1 MQITYLSAIN
11 MQGASAIRLF
21 NYAAE
26 MAKLGHDVTFIIAPD
41 AAREAEN
48 VEMKYMSEI
57 KQKPF
62 RGLSLTVSGFFSLLS
77 VKKPDIIHFSKPLPV
92 TGLPSILYKKTS
104 FCKIICD
111 WDDLEGRL
119 GFSKFRGF
127 PTKQVISFFESW
139 TPKHVDGITVVS
151 KALEK
156 LAKNYCDKV
165 LYLPHLADVKK
176 FGPRVSGN
184 EIRKRYGWGKKKVL
198 LFTGGFGKYSDAPIC
213 IKAMVHVAKEE
224 DAFLAIFGRGE
235 TKQQIEK
242 MITDLGLEGRV
253 KTYEPI
259 PYEEMPK
266 LLAAADVLLSPFNK
280 DWANNHYRLPVK
292 IFEYMAA
299 GKPIVAQDVGDARLI
314 LGNAAYITK
323 TNEEDFARG
332 IAKALHGERGIG
344 VKARKRA
351 EKEFTT
357 KQVKRLEKFYE
368 SFI

>member
-1 MQITYLSAIN
+1 MRITYISIFDMQSA
-11 MQGASAIRLF
+11 STIRLYS
-21 NYAAE
+21 YANE
-26 MAKLGHDVTFIIAPD
+26 MAKLGHDVTFVAAPSS
-41 AAREAEN
+41 RSPAEG
-48 VEMKYMSEI
+48 VKIKYMSEI
-57 KQKPF
+57 KRKPF
-62 RGLSLTVSGFFSLLS
+62 RGFSLTLSAFFSMMGL
-77 VKKPDIIHFSKPLPV
+77 KQDIIHFGKPLPIL
-92 TGLPSILYKKTS
+92 GLPSMFYKKLAA
-104 FCKIICD
+104 CKIICD
-111 WDDLEGRL
+111 WDDLEGGL
-119 GFSKFRGF
+119 GFSQFRGF
-127 PTKQVISFFESW
+127 PEKQVISFFENW

-176 FGPRVSGN
+176 FGPRVSGD

-213 IKAMVHVAKEE
+213 IKAMKHVAKE
-224 DAFLAIFGRGE
+224 DVFLAIFGRGE
-235 TKQQIEK
+235 AKQQIEK
-242 MITDLGLEGRV
+242 MISDLGLEGRV

-280 DWANNHYRLPVK
+280 DWANNRYRLPVK

-299 GKPIVAQDVGDARLI
+299 AKPIVAQDVGDARLI
-314 LGNAAYITK
+314 LGNTAYVTK

-332 IAKALHGERGIG
+332 ITKALHGGRGIG

-351 EKEFTT
+351 EKEFSS
-357 KQVKRLEKFYE
+357 KQVKRLENFYK
-368 SFI
+368 SFG

>member
-11 MQGASAIRLF
+11 MQGASTIRMHS
-21 NYAAE
+21 YAAE
-26 MAKLGHDVTFIIAPD
+26 IAKLGHDVTFITAPC
-41 AAREAEN
+41 ATREAEN

-104 FCKIICD
+104 SCKIICD

-119 GFSKFRGF
+119 GFSKFRTF
-127 PTKQVISFFESW
+127 PTKQIISFFESW

-156 LAKNYCDKV
+156 LAKNCCDKV

-176 FGPRVSGN
+176 FGSWVSGN
-184 EIRKRYGWGKKKVL
+184 EIRKRYGWGKKKIL

-213 IKAMVHVAKEE
+213 IKAMEHVARK
-224 DAFLAIFGRGE
+224 DVFLAIFGRGE
-235 TKQQIEK
+235 AKRSIEK
-242 MITDLGLEGRV
+242 MIIDLGLEGRV

-280 DWANNHYRLPVK
+280 DWANNRYRLPVK

-299 GKPIVAQDVGDARLI
+299 AKPIVAQDVGDARLI
-314 LGNAAYITK
+314 LGNTAYVTK
-323 TNEEDFARG
+323 TNEEDFAKG
-332 IAKALHGERGIG
+332 ITKALHGGRGIG

-351 EKEFTT
+351 GKEFTT